1 MGNEQETETSGYAV
15 TGRRTE
21 SLRTFHDS
29 HHKGYWGYLL
39 ILAFAVLAV
48 GGLIWNRFAAEYRAA
63 MNYWHARQSSIAA
76 DRVRMVSTWLEDSR
90 GDAEVL
96 ANLPSLREL
105 ASRPSSQATGRP
117 SNSLLQGWVSVAL
130 DLVVDT
136 GHYSSIHLLSR
147 GGQVLAQSSRGGTLD
162 PSVSQFCRTIALT
175 GKVWIDMASSTG
187 GREELTVCTPVFSQ
201 GSTRSNRPGSPVGVV
216 VLLVDPARSLFPM
229 LTEEPVPTRTGETV
243 LIREEGNEAAF
254 ISPLRFAPAG
264 VETTRR
270 TLENPT
276 FAAARAALAGRETF
290 GEFTDYRGV
299 RVLASTR
306 RIPLTGWGLVRKIDR
321 AEALEDLHK
330 TARLEVL
337 LAVLFLLALGV
348 LLAMRWR
355 VVLARVL
362 EEEERTFRGL
372 LESFPD
378 AALISSPEGRILLAN
393 AWAERMLGYTLE
405 ELLGQPIAMVVPERD
420 REGLSRRYGE
430 YLNNPAARQA
440 THRTEIVYRRKDGS
454 EFPAEVSLNLIATTT
469 GVVVCSSIRDI
480 TERRRAEVRLATQ
493 ARIAEIFLTVP
504 DDQMYNEVLKVV
516 LEVMQ
521 SEHGVFGY
529 IDRDGAL
536 VVPSMTGHFWDKGQV
551 ADKVFTFPRDTW
563 RDCSWTQAIR
573 KKRPIYSNEVSTK
586 ALESPI
592 VVRRLVSLPILFQGE
607 VIGLLQV
614 SNKKTDYTET
624 DVRTLQSIAEHVA
637 PILNARLQRGWA
649 EKTLRES
656 EERFR
661 SLVLTTSQ
669 IVWSTDTQ
677 GKVTEASPRWQEYTG
692 QTTEEIQEGGWAKVL
707 HPDDVEHVARAWSRA
722 IEQKTFFVVEYR
734 IRGRD
739 GTYRHFEARG
749 APVLNPDG
757 SVREWVEAC
766 TDITERKRAEEE
778 VRRLNEQ
785 LEQRVAERTVQLQA
799 SNQELEAFT
808 YSVSHDLRAPLRHID
823 GFSKLL
829 SEEHAAA
836 LPPEAKEYVST
847 IRESVL
853 QMGMLIDDL
862 LHLARVGRAPLR
874 VQVTGLNSLV
884 EEVIE
889 DLKRATPSRVIEWRV
904 QTLPFVECDP
914 ALMKQAFANLI
925 SNAVKFTRLRKPA
938 VIEVGAT
945 DQDGRPVVFVRDNGV
960 GFSMKYADKLFGVFQ
975 RLHRSEDFEG
985 TGVGLATVQR
995 IIHKHGGRVWA
1006 ESELDKGATFYFTLG
1021 PSDGSRLEN
1030 RSDSG
1035 GNP

>member
-1 MGNEQETETSGYAV
+1 M
-15 TGRRTE
+15 
-21 SLRTFHDS
+21 
-29 HHKGYWGYLL
+29 
-39 ILAFAVLAV
+39 
-48 GGLIWNRFAAEYRAA
+48 RFA
-63 MNYWHARQSSIAA
+63 S
-76 DRVRMVSTWLEDSR
+76 
-90 GDAEVL
+90 
-96 ANLPSLREL
+96 
-105 ASRPSSQATGRP
+105 
-117 SNSLLQGWVSVAL
+117 
-130 DLVVDT
+130 
-136 GHYSSIHLLSR
+136 
-147 GGQVLAQSSRGGTLD
+147 
-162 PSVSQFCRTIALT
+162 
-175 GKVWIDMASSTG
+175 
-187 GREELTVCTPVFSQ
+187 
-201 GSTRSNRPGSPVGVV
+201 
-216 VLLVDPARSLFPM
+216 
-229 LTEEPVPTRTGETV
+229 
-243 LIREEGNEAAF
+243 
-254 ISPLRFAPAG
+254 AG
-264 VETTRR
+264 VEPTRR
-270 TLENPT
+270 TLEKPT
-276 FAAARAALAGRETF
+276 FAAARAALAGRQTF

-306 RIPLTGWGLVRKIDR
+306 RIPLTGWELVRKIDR
-321 AEALEDLHK
+321 AEALEDLYK

-405 ELLGQPIAMVVPERD
+405 ELLGQPIAMAVPERD
-420 REGLSRRYGE
+420 REGLSRRYDK

-440 THRTEIVYRRKDGS
+440 THRTEIVYRRRDGS

-563 RDCSWTQAIR
+563 RDCSWTRAIS

-649 EKTLRES
+649 EEMLRQQAS
-656 EERFR
+656 LFDQRYDAVLVWQFRGPITFWNRAAERLYGFSAGEALGR
-661 SLVLTTSQ
+661 VSQELLHTT
-669 IVWSTDTQ
+669 VP
-677 GKVTEASPRWQEYTG
+677 GGVEAFLGALE
-692 QTTEEIQEGGWAKVL
+692 
-707 HPDDVEHVARAWSRA
+707 
-722 IEQKTFFVVEYR
+722 
-734 IRGRD
+734 RD
-739 GTYRHFEARG
+739 GRWEGELEHGTGDGRRISVEARMVLVRDAEG
-749 APVLNPDG
+749 ARVLETN
-757 SVREWVEAC
+757 R
-766 TDITERKRAEEE
+766 DITERKRAEEAVRASSRYTRSLIEASLDPLVTISPDGKITDVNAAAEAVTGCDRASLIGTDFSDYFTEPGKARAGYQE
-778 VRRLNEQ
+778 VFRTGSVRDYPLEIRHRDGHVVSVVYNASVYRDEEGRVVGVFAAARDITELKRAEEELRKLNEQ
-785 LEQRVAERTVQLQA
+785 LEERVAERTAQLEA
-799 SNQELEAFT
+799 SNKELEAFT

-904 QTLPFVECDP
+904 RTLPFVECDP
-914 ALMKQAFANLI
+914 VLMKQVFANLL
-925 SNAVKFTRLRKPA
+925 SNSVKFTRPRKPA
-938 VIEVGAT
+938 VIEVGTT

-995 IIHKHGGRVWA
+995 IIHKHGGCAWA

-1035 GNP
+1035 GDP